1 MCDELMTDHFGP
13 HRIMGLFANMAP
25 RNGRLDGH
33 DEAITLDGRDF
44 HLSWEKRD
52 SMGLVL
58 VDIQGLQ

>member
-13 HRIMGLFANMAP
+13 HRIVGLFANMAP

-33 DEAITLDGRDF
+33 DEAITRDGRDF
-44 HLSWEKRD
+44 HLSWEKCD